1 MGREAHNDMKAV
13 IIGFVLG
20 LCLIAA
26 SAFAGNRGLRLGQV
40 ISGDTNCDGRVFAT
54 DALATLRIATGF
66 DPELTVREVCKP

>member
-1 MGREAHNDMKAV
+1 MTMKT
-13 IIGFVLG
+13 ILIGIALG

-26 SAFAGNRGLRLGQV
+26 TSFAGNRGLRLGQV

-66 DPELTVREVCKP
+66 DPELTVREVCKPK